1 MREVP
6 TRTRVRRSRCAR
18 LEAMADGERLLSI
31 RLSPEAGEKWGILS
45 SQRGVRK
52 CSCRRPGVES
62 GGVVREGAPA
72 WCSGFSLVA
81 RATSLSASVAR
92 LSRISSRFDTKKT
105 EAEGCLHEE
114 TSI

>member
-1 MREVP
+1 MLMP
-6 TRTRVRRSRCAR
+6 PS
-18 LEAMADGERLLSI
+18 
-31 RLSPEAGEKWGILS
+31 
-45 SQRGVRK
+45 
-52 CSCRRPGVES
+52 SCRER
-62 GGVVREGAPA
+62 GVVREGTPA

-114 TSI
+114 TSIWHEAREVQCIYFVRKMHSCHAWSWAVR